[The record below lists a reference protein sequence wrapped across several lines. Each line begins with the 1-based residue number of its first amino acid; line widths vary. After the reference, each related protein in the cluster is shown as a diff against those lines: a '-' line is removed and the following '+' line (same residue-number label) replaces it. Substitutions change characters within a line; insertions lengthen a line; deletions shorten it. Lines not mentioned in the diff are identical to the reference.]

1 MASDWFLEEYKL
13 LQSKIDQ
20 VLTSQFQVRSWSVS
34 LLTGFVLG
42 VFATHTSPLALLIA
56 VPIILTFQL
65 QDKRQEW
72 FRKSLSRRAADLE
85 SGINLLGLPTSGF
98 SPTDLKR
105 WAALRRYV
113 PNLGAVPGTARVLI
127 EGKMKG
133 KWPLRHAETFFW
145 GVQYAIVAIII
156 LAHFAI
162 VIWSP
167 ILRWVIC
174 RLWSLLF

>member
-85 SGINLLGLPTSGF
+85 SGAWEERYGHLRNKHELDVGLR
-98 SPTDLKR
+98 L
-105 WAALRRYV
+105 
-113 PNLGAVPGTARVLI
+113 
-127 EGKMKG
+127 
-133 KWPLRHAETFFW
+133 
-145 GVQYAIVAIII
+145 IVAE
-156 LAHFAI
+156 LD
-162 VIWSP
+162 
-167 ILRWVIC
+167 
-174 RLWSLLF
+174 